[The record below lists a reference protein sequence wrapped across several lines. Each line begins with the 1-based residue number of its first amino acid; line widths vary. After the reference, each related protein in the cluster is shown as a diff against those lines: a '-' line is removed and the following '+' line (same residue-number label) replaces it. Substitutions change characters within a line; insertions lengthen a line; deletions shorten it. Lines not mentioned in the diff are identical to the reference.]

1 MCAWVYMSMYGCK
14 FVIVVLSV
22 DVYACVH
29 MCACGQGMCL
39 WNVCIQAIKEIVHKM
54 LSSEFKSML
63 LLACCKTH
71 ATGPCLGAASLLHV
85 ILKASSLVF
94 WWAYAKSVVMLIVVW
109 Y

>member
-39 WNVCIQAIKEIVHKM
+39 
-54 LSSEFKSML
+54 
-63 LLACCKTH
+63 
-71 ATGPCLGAASLLHV
+71 
-85 ILKASSLVF
+85 
-94 WWAYAKSVVMLIVVW
+94 
-109 Y
+109 